1 MLGEIDRWGI
11 DIFRIGDLSNNR
23 PLTAVA
29 YAAFQVTEQFKYQN
43 CLEIE
48 MNQICKQCVTFVS
61 VVKCAQISFFF
72 RVEIC

>member
-29 YAAFQVTEQFKYQN
+29 YAAFQVMEQFKYQN
-43 CLEIE
+43 DLQNEI
-48 MNQICKQCVTFVS
+48 NQIWL
-61 VVKCAQISFFF
+61 
-72 RVEIC
+72 

>member
-29 YAAFQVTEQFKYQN
+29 YAAFQVMEQFKYQN
-43 CLEIE
+43 DLQNEI
-48 MNQICKQCVTFVS
+48 N
-61 VVKCAQISFFF
+61 
-72 RVEIC
+72 